1 VHVLTFV
8 SPVSHVPYIGSSSS
22 RGGGW
27 WVCCTLVDCSAGKL
41 GPGRFSSASPHWS
54 SHATAT
60 AYCQWIEP
68 SGRLTSS
75 RTRCAGSCSPAVLH
89 ACMHSSS
96 NHSGVSVAS
105 ALMVWLL
112 YCATVQAFL
121 AWHRRSFVRFF
132 QRECHE
138 CDICNVLLL
147 FFPIVTLQLGR
158 KRHSTNTGHYVLE
171 IATSSWKHG
180 RRGTCVQ

>member
-1 VHVLTFV
+1 MFLQ
-8 SPVSHVPYIGSSSS
+8 S
-22 RGGGW
+22 RTCHILGPLALGVEGGGCAVLW
-27 WVCCTLVDCSAGKL
+27 WTAVLENLGLVGFLLLPHIEVPTPLPLPTANGSNRVEDSRPP
-41 GPGRFSSASPHWS
+41 GPGVPA
-54 SHATAT
+54 
-60 AYCQWIEP
+60 
-68 SGRLTSS
+68 
-75 RTRCAGSCSPAVLH
+75 PAVLLH

-171 IATSSWKHG
+171 IATSS
-180 RRGTCVQ
+180 